1 MAINFRA
8 ATDELLACISH
19 QELADALRASVA
31 SVRQARLGPE
41 AKAHRSPPDGWERAV
56 ARLAQ
61 ERATR
66 LVRLAGRLKS

>member
-19 QELADALRASVA
+19 QELAEALGVSVA
-31 SVRQARLGPE
+31 SVRQARLGPG
-41 AKAHRSPPDGWERAV
+41 AAAHRNPPEGWERAV

-61 ERATR
+61 DRAAR